1 MRSAL
6 TAVSRSFWASSAP
19 GGVRFDLEA
28 EHRGEAQS
36 AQHAQRVL
44 VKALRRGAHT
54 ADHACGEIRLPSKQI
69 HQSALRVIC
78 HRIDGEVA
86 ARKVL
91 FQCTREGDRRRM
103 AMILV
108 DAVCAEGGDLQI
120 HATAVQGLCA
130 VLEPGLDQRPAA
142 EGGSDLF
149 GPRGRGDVVIV
160 RHHAAQAVPHA
171 AARPHRLRDRTAAV
185 FRSSP
190 APVQAVSW

>member
-1 MRSAL
+1 MI
-6 TAVSRSFWASSAP
+6 
-19 GGVRFDLEA
+19 G
-28 EHRGEAQS
+28 
-36 AQHAQRVL
+36 
-44 VKALRRGAHT
+44 
-54 ADHACGEIRLPSKQI
+54 
-69 HQSALRVIC
+69 

-120 HATAVQGLCA
+120 HAAAVQGLCA

-142 EGGSDLF
+142 EGGSDFF

-171 AARPHRLRDRTAAV
+171 AADHIGCVTVLLQCFDCLLHRRRQCHGKHWAL
-185 FRSSP
+185 SSL
-190 APVQAVSW
+190 S